1 MMKALRII
9 VLWASLAVWAGGAV
23 FADELMD
30 SAEAFFK
37 SYVDGGN
44 QASASVVNYFA
55 DDARII
61 AVRHLPE
68 GGTVRIETTGEKHKK
83 MLRKTRLR
91 ARASKIS
98 MQALTTFS
106 DIAYDLEDGCVRVT
120 AVRHVSPRQTTTP
133 YSLLI
138 CRKDDKDWCIKEEII
153 ELKQIPDVPP
163 AVEP

>member
-1 MMKALRII
+1 MTKALQII
-9 VLWASLAVWAGGAV
+9 VLWASLAVWGGGAA

-44 QASASVVNYFA
+44 QASASIVNYFA
-55 DDARII
+55 DDARIV

-91 ARASKIS
+91 ARASKVS

-106 DIAYDLEDGCVRVT
+106 DVAYNLENGCVRIT

-138 CRKDDKDWCIKEEII
+138 CRKDGKDWSIKEEII
-153 ELKQIPDVPP
+153 ELKQFPDATL